1 MSRDKIAY
9 YEKTW
14 RQYDKWFDTHQALYQ
29 TEIKAL
35 EKAMPSGLGLE
46 IGVGTGRFASPL
58 SVRYGL
64 DPSFKMLKLAKKR
77 NINVVQGFGE
87 NLPFKNESFHFVL
100 IVFTIELVDDPPR
113 FLKEAARTLKKDGAI
128 ILGIMDR
135 DSQWGKFYEQKAAQ
149 GESYSDFS
157 FLTPEEVL
165 EIFKNID
172 VEFEEAFQTL
182 FQPPPDIKDIEQPKR
197 GFGRGGFVVLKAEKI
212 GKPEI

>member
-1 MSRDKIAY
+1 MSKATIEHF
-9 YEKTW
+9 EKTW
-14 RQYDKWFDTHQALYQ
+14 RQYDEWYDTHQSLYQ

-35 EKAMPSGLGLE
+35 EKVMPSGLGLE

-64 DPSFKMLKLAKKR
+64 DPSFNMLKLAKKR
-77 NINVVQGFGE
+77 DINAIQGVGE

-113 FLKEAARTLKKDGAI
+113 FLKEAVRTLKKDGTL
-128 ILGIMDR
+128 ILGITDR
-135 DSQWGKFYEQKAAQ
+135 NSLWGEFYEKKVAK
-149 GESYSDFS
+149 GESYAGFR
-157 FLTPEEVL
+157 FLTPEEIL
-165 EIFKNID
+165 EMFKNID

-197 GFGRGGFVVLKAEKI
+197 GFGRGGFVVLTAVKNK
-212 GKPEI
+212 

>member
-1 MSRDKIAY
+1 MSKEKVAH
-9 YEKTW
+9 YEKNW
-14 RQYDKWFDTHQALYQ
+14 RKFDEWYDTHPSLYQ

-35 EKAMPSGLGLE
+35 EKVMPSGLGLE

-64 DPSFKMLKLAKKR
+64 DPAFNMLKLAKQR
-77 NINVVQGFGE
+77 NINAIQGVGE

-113 FLKEAARTLKKDGAI
+113 FLKEAVRTLKKDGTL
-128 ILGIMDR
+128 ILGITDR
-135 DSQWGKFYEQKAAQ
+135 NSLWGEFYEKKVAQ
-149 GESYSDFS
+149 GESYAGFH
-157 FLTPEEVL
+157 FLTPEEIL
-165 EIFKNID
+165 DIFKNID

-197 GFGRGGFVVLKAEKI
+197 GFGRGGFVVLKAVKI
-212 GKPEI
+212 K